1 MDAEYSMP
9 EPTLLDPALKK
20 VCSILLGLGAA
31 VLTLDLYLGFIKHAN
46 SALVFSLLGIT
57 MVVFATVLFMLLQP
71 SAFAF
76 LSSAKSA
83 PEPKATVAPEPT
95 AAVNPEPE
103 ATVAPEPTAAVNPEP
118 KATVAPEPTAAVNP
132 EPEATVASEP
142 KDAVEAQPKAEA
154 IPQPETKVEPPA
166 EPAPQTRPAAKSE
179 PQLGPNTD
187 LGKLLDTTLGDILVA
202 ALRKDPEGA
211 GRIFARAV
219 TQADASAPA
228 AKAAEPKGRDS
239 A

>member
-103 ATVAPEPTAAVNPEP
+103 
-118 KATVAPEPTAAVNP
+118 ATVAPEPTAAVNP

>member
-31 VLTLDLYLGFIKHAN
+31 VLTLDLYLGFVKHAN

-57 MVVFATVLFMLLQP
+57 TVVFATVLFMLLQP

-95 AAVNPEPE
+95 AAVNPEP
-103 ATVAPEPTAAVNPEP
+103 
-118 KATVAPEPTAAVNP
+118 KATVAP
-132 EPEATVASEP
+132 EP

>member
-118 KATVAPEPTAAVNP
+118 EATVAP
-132 EPEATVASEP
+132 EP

>member
-31 VLTLDLYLGFIKHAN
+31 VLTLDLYLGFVKHAN

-57 MVVFATVLFMLLQP
+57 TVVFATVLFMLLQP

-103 ATVAPEPTAAVNPEP
+103 
-118 KATVAPEPTAAVNP
+118 ATVAPEPTAAVNP

>member
-1 MDAEYSMP
+1 
-9 EPTLLDPALKK
+9 
-20 VCSILLGLGAA
+20 
-31 VLTLDLYLGFIKHAN
+31 
-46 SALVFSLLGIT
+46 LLGIT

-103 ATVAPEPTAAVNPEP
+103 
-118 KATVAPEPTAAVNP
+118 ATVAPEPTAAVNP

>member
-103 ATVAPEPTAAVNPEP
+103 ATVAPEPTAAG
-118 KATVAPEPTAAVNP
+118 NP

>member
-57 MVVFATVLFMLLQP
+57 TVVFATVLFVLLKP

-76 LSSAKSA
+76 LGSAKSA
-83 PEPKATVAPEPT
+83 PEPK
-95 AAVNPEPE
+95 

>member
-95 AAVNPEPE
+95 AAVNPEP
-103 ATVAPEPTAAVNPEP
+103 
-118 KATVAPEPTAAVNP
+118 KATVAPEPTTAVNP

>member
-9 EPTLLDPALKK
+9 EPIRLDPALKK
-20 VCSILLGLGAA
+20 VCNILLGLGAA
-31 VLTLDLYLGFIKHAN
+31 VLTLDLYLGFVKHAN

-57 MVVFATVLFMLLQP
+57 TVVFATVLFMLLQP

-83 PEPKATVAPEPT
+83 PEPKATVAPEPKD
-95 AAVNPEPE
+95 V
-103 ATVAPEPTAAVNPEP
+103 
-118 KATVAPEPTAAVNP
+118 VNP

-154 IPQPETKVEPPA
+154 IPQSETKVEPPA
-166 EPAPQTRPAAKSE
+166 EPAPQTPPAAKSA

>member
-31 VLTLDLYLGFIKHAN
+31 VLTLDLYLGFVKHAN

-103 ATVAPEPTAAVNPEP
+103 ATVA
-118 KATVAPEPTAAVNP
+118 
-132 EPEATVASEP
+132 SEP

-154 IPQPETKVEPPA
+154 IPQSETKVESPA
-166 EPAPQTRPAAKSE
+166 EPAPKTRPAAKSE

>member
-118 KATVAPEPTAAVNP
+118 KATVAPEPTTAVNP

>member
-83 PEPKATVAPEPT
+83 PEPEATVAPEPT

-103 ATVAPEPTAAVNPEP
+103 
-118 KATVAPEPTAAVNP
+118 ATVAPEPTAAVNP

>member
-1 MDAEYSMP
+1 MDAGYSMP
-9 EPTLLDPALKK
+9 EPTLLDPTLKK
-20 VCSILLGLGAA
+20 VCGILLGLGA
-31 VLTLDLYLGFIKHAN
+31 VILTVDLYLGFVKHAN

-57 MVVFATVLFMLLQP
+57 TVVFATVLFVLLKP

-76 LSSAKSA
+76 LGSAKSA

-95 AAVNPEPE
+95 AAVNPEPK

-142 KDAVEAQPKAEA
+142 KDAVEAQPKAET
-154 IPQPETKVEPPA
+154 IPQSETKVESPA
-166 EPAPQTRPAAKSE
+166 EPAPQTPPAAKGE
-179 PQLGPNTD
+179 PQLGPNTA
-187 LGKLLDTTLGDILVA
+187 LGKLLDTKLGDILVA

>member
-57 MVVFATVLFMLLQP
+57 TVVFATVLFMLLQP

-83 PEPKATVAPEPT
+83 PEPE
-95 AAVNPEPE
+95 
-103 ATVAPEPTAAVNPEP
+103 
-118 KATVAPEPTAAVNP
+118 ATVAPEPTAAVNP

>member
-1 MDAEYSMP
+1 MDAEYSMA
-9 EPTLLDPALKK
+9 EPTLFDPALKK
-20 VCSILLGLGAA
+20 VCRILLGLGAA
-31 VLTLDLYLGFIKHAN
+31 ILTLDLYLGFVKHAN

-57 MVVFATVLFMLLQP
+57 TMVFAAVLFVLLKP

-76 LSSAKSA
+76 LGSAKSA
-83 PEPKATVAPEPT
+83 PEPKAAVAPEPT
-95 AAVNPEPE
+95 AAVNAEP
-103 ATVAPEPTAAVNPEP
+103 AVAVAPEPTAAVNAEP
-118 KATVAPEPTAAVNP
+118 AAAVAPEPTAAV
-132 EPEATVASEP
+132 
-142 KDAVEAQPKAEA
+142 EAQPKAAA
-154 IPQPETKVEPPA
+154 IPQSETKAESPA
-166 EPAPQTRPAAKSE
+166 EPAPQTTPAGKSG
-179 PQLGPNTD
+179 PQLEPNAD